1 MKIYVDYTNTKSLN
15 NYGYQKLV
23 NYFENIN
30 WTDKIEESYDADII
44 MVMPSFCS
52 NDTLDKYPNLKWIQ
66 LLTAGFDNIDLNY
79 LKNRGIEL
87 SNANDVFSI
96 AIAEDVIS
104 KMLYINKNMKFYE
117 ENRNNKLW
125 EDKLVEHEIA
135 GSTIG
140 IIGVGS
146 IGFETAKRL
155 KNFETKIL
163 GYRRSLKPKAYF
175 DEIYNDQKGLEHILR
190 ESDYIILAVPLN
202 NDTKHLI
209 NDETLKLMKKSA
221 VLINVARGEVVDQ
234 DALIKALENK
244 VIRAAALDVTTPEP
258 LNKESKL
265 WELDNVFLSPHTS
278 NLSPYTVN
286 RLVSRL
292 ISNLEKKYEGK

>member
-23 NYFENIN
+23 NDFENIN

-104 KMLYINKNMKFYE
+104 KMLYINN
-117 ENRNNKLW
+117 
-125 EDKLVEHEIA
+125 
-135 GSTIG
+135 
-140 IIGVGS
+140 
-146 IGFETAKRL
+146 
-155 KNFETKIL
+155 
-163 GYRRSLKPKAYF
+163 YF
-175 DEIYNDQKGLEHILR
+175 
-190 ESDYIILAVPLN
+190 
-202 NDTKHLI
+202 
-209 NDETLKLMKKSA
+209 
-221 VLINVARGEVVDQ
+221 
-234 DALIKALENK
+234 
-244 VIRAAALDVTTPEP
+244 
-258 LNKESKL
+258 
-265 WELDNVFLSPHTS
+265 F
-278 NLSPYTVN
+278 
-286 RLVSRL
+286 
-292 ISNLEKKYEGK
+292 